1 MNRPTSPG
9 PLLAVTLL
17 IFACTSTPE
26 PDRIDVGRWP
36 PEEAALRK
44 AAWKRIE
51 ALRDARTVEEEALAA
66 HELAVFT
73 LDLEPPRT
81 LGVQNGHHDAPE
93 LDAAGLRALSEA
105 NQSPELIITLACV
118 APGFPWCTRTFL
130 DSKNIALLAPAA
142 PAK

>member
-1 MNRPTSPG
+1 MRKTVLVALVAVLPLILACAASARPNQ
-9 PLLAVTLL
+9 
-17 IFACTSTPE
+17 
-26 PDRIDVGRWP
+26 IDVGRWP
-36 PEEAALRK
+36 PEEVALRK
-44 AAWKRIE
+44 AAWKRID
-51 ALRDARTVEEEALAA
+51 ALRDARSVEEEAQAA
-66 HELAVFT
+66 YELAVFT
-73 LDLEPPRT
+73 LELDPPRT

-130 DSKNIALLAPAA
+130 DPRNIALLAPAV